1 MRFSRVTGM
10 SAFWLTWLGL
20 LLSFTGSSLTR
31 FGLSVWVFE
40 QTRNPE
46 SYSALLFF
54 ATIPLAFGS
63 LVAGPLVD
71 RWNGAGC
78 YWSPISSPACRRW

>member
-1 MRFSRVTGM
+1 MRLPRFTGM

-40 QTRNPE
+40 QTRDPE
-46 SYSALLFF
+46 AYSAILFF
-54 ATIPLAFGS
+54 ATIPRPSGRGS
-63 LVAGPLVD
+63 PGRWSTAGTAA
-71 RWNGAGC
+71 RC
-78 YWSPISSPACRRW
+78 